1 MPDASLE
8 QASDSLTQPVQ
19 FSEPVI
25 TPPEAGTP
33 PLTLSDGATTGGF
46 HFLVGGGSRSVEIL
60 SRGASMPPQI
70 ETINRPELGETV
82 ILARGGVT
90 VLIRDVTAQLPS
102 GELMELGTISLSA
115 DRIVGWL
122 PLVTNLFNGTADIS
136 QAEGE
141 LYLEGDI
148 VFRQGERIIY
158 ADSMYYNIS
167 LERGMVLDAEAIT
180 TVPDYMGIVRLKA
193 DVLQQVARGNFIAF
207 DAAVT
212 SSRLGVPRYWL
223 QSEQLTLH
231 DRQRLLPDPVTGLP
245 VNHSEPFVDSRN
257 NFVYFGG
264 VPILYWPKFSTSLER
279 PTSYVSG
286 LRQISVSGRL
296 AS

>member
-1 MPDASLE
+1 
-8 QASDSLTQPVQ
+8 
-19 FSEPVI
+19 
-25 TPPEAGTP
+25 
-33 PLTLSDGATTGGF
+33 
-46 HFLVGGGSRSVEIL
+46 
-60 SRGASMPPQI
+60 
-70 ETINRPELGETV
+70 
-82 ILARGGVT
+82 
-90 VLIRDVTAQLPS
+90 
-102 GELMELGTISLSA
+102 MELGTISLSA
-115 DRIVGWL
+115 DRIGGWL

-223 QSEQLTLH
+223 QSEQ
-231 DRQRLLPDPVTGLP
+231 
-245 VNHSEPFVDSRN
+245 
-257 NFVYFGG
+257 
-264 VPILYWPKFSTSLER
+264 
-279 PTSYVSG
+279 
-286 LRQISVSGRL
+286 
-296 AS
+296 